1 MRLYIDLNC
10 FNRPFD
16 DQGQERVRH
25 ETDAVLAVLTR
36 IVEGK
41 DTLLW
46 SSVMSFENDKHP
58 RADRRD
64 EIALWEGRSERSVS
78 LSDDLE
84 KRARQIVQQGIAVLD
99 AAHLAAAEIGGAEIV
114 LTCDDVLIRRAAR
127 LGLALRVLN
136 PVAYFNEVKDNG

>member
-1 MRLYIDLNC
+1 MRLYIDLSC

>member
-16 DQGQERVRH
+16 DQGQERVRK
-25 ETDAVLAVLTR
+25 ETEAVLSVLTR

-58 RADRRD
+58 KADRRD
-64 EIALWEGRSERSVS
+64 EIALWEGRSERFVSVTES
-78 LSDDLE
+78 LE
-84 KRARQIVQQGIAVLD
+84 QRARQIVRQGIAVLD

-114 LTCDDVLIRRAAR
+114 LTCDDVLVRRAAR